1 MKRFQG
7 LAVTAVAMIL
17 ALPAQTDDHAFVL
30 TGAGR
35 FAVLADLASVRRE
48 GDSVLIRSFQVVE
61 PDFTAGGQS
70 YWGGWSW
77 WRFDCAANTADRL
90 DFASVREGGEEG
102 PATPEDQP
110 PYAVAPGGDAAELL
124 AVACASERRPADVTT
139 LEEAVTLGR
148 AALSGDLAGDPDQ
161 PR

>member
-1 MKRFQG
+1 MFSILFG
-7 LAVTAVAMIL
+7 ALLTFAPVTA
-17 ALPAQTDDHAFVL
+17 DDHAFIL

-35 FAVLADLASVRRE
+35 FAVLADLTTRRRE

-61 PDFTAGGQS
+61 PDFTAGGRS

-102 PATPEDQP
+102 PATPEDHP

-124 AVACASERRPADVTT
+124 AVACSTQDRTADVTT
-139 LEEAVTLGR
+139 LEDAVVLGR
-148 AALSGDLAGDPDQ
+148 VALSQ
-161 PR
+161 